1 MSQTEATK
9 ELCQA
14 IHQGLRHLALK
25 VVDTFPSC
33 PTCENA
39 SSLWIEIMLSC
50 LRFTTYYCE
59 SVEAIHVIS
68 RQPVSKFGWFPSS
81 QDTIQ
86 LPRDLGEIGEFQ
98 DLPPE
103 PLEELSRLMKL
114 RLYVPQQVILQQGL
128 VDLNGVDRV
137 PLKCADFLSD
147 LNQLE
152 STAPD
157 LSFRISYQS
166 FASRA
171 GDDLYEIVILQRGRA
186 KRFGVPGFQNFQ
198 PKCWSSWWHAFCFC
212 STIFRSLSHLC
223 RNSL

>member
-1 MSQTEATK
+1 M
-9 ELCQA
+9 
-14 IHQGLRHLALK
+14 
-25 VVDTFPSC
+25 
-33 PTCENA
+33 
-39 SSLWIEIMLSC
+39 
-50 LRFTTYYCE
+50 CE

-186 KRFGVPGFQNFQ
+186 KDLEFLVSRTFNPNAGAVGDMHSVFAPLFSEVCPIFVGTHC
-198 PKCWSSWWHAFCFC
+198 KYCK
-212 STIFRSLSHLC
+212 STSL
-223 RNSL
+223 